1 MANRPTPPPNSAGM
15 ECYPGTD
22 MTGVEMELLRE
33 LMRKAERNQMMT
45 QTLSLHQLEHKHA
58 PDPRQA
64 EWNAQKAAGQWP
76 GWKAAGPPPK
86 SVNPPAS
93 SGRPPKMNYDPD
105 DDPWAAVGTTAP
117 KADPPVLHIF
127 GNVQQGTPPI
137 NLPPAATAMP
147 KSGFPEHSAAA
158 MGTEAVFPPAKASAP
173 APENSAAKQLPIP
186 KPSGPNKAARN
197 STPKIEEVPEE
208 VGGDGNGGRMDES
221 FKRNR
226 DVFEDE
232 DELFGFEY
240 IPADVSPPWF
250 PNHLWGIPTTI
261 QHNSSDWNDKNWYP
275 SYQSGDM
282 DPAVPYPVHVQG
294 IKSWAS
300 TKIKLKKWRDKELS
314 YHEFILKVFN
324 HDDEAGQYAK
334 WILAHYTSKI
344 TAAPKSQAP
353 DLAAFLKK
361 MRVDV
366 FLGATTAYRRELM
379 NVDFDK
385 KP

>member
-1 MANRPTPPPNSAGM
+1 
-15 ECYPGTD
+15 
-22 MTGVEMELLRE
+22 MELLRE

-261 QHNSSDWNDKNWYP
+261 QHNSSD
-275 SYQSGDM
+275 
-282 DPAVPYPVHVQG
+282 
-294 IKSWAS
+294 
-300 TKIKLKKWRDKELS
+300 
-314 YHEFILKVFN
+314 
-324 HDDEAGQYAK
+324 
-334 WILAHYTSKI
+334 
-344 TAAPKSQAP
+344 
-353 DLAAFLKK
+353 
-361 MRVDV
+361 
-366 FLGATTAYRRELM
+366 
-379 NVDFDK
+379 
-385 KP
+385 

>member
-1 MANRPTPPPNSAGM
+1 
-15 ECYPGTD
+15 
-22 MTGVEMELLRE
+22 MELLRE

-186 KPSGPNKAARN
+186 KPSGPKQPGIRL
-197 STPKIEEVPEE
+197 P
-208 VGGDGNGGRMDES
+208 RL
-221 FKRNR
+221 KR
-226 DVFEDE
+226 
-232 DELFGFEY
+232 
-240 IPADVSPPWF
+240 
-250 PNHLWGIPTTI
+250 
-261 QHNSSDWNDKNWYP
+261 
-275 SYQSGDM
+275 YQ
-282 DPAVPYPVHVQG
+282 
-294 IKSWAS
+294 
-300 TKIKLKKWRDKELS
+300 KK
-314 YHEFILKVFN
+314 
-324 HDDEAGQYAK
+324 
-334 WILAHYTSKI
+334 
-344 TAAPKSQAP
+344 
-353 DLAAFLKK
+353 
-361 MRVDV
+361 
-366 FLGATTAYRRELM
+366 
-379 NVDFDK
+379 
-385 KP
+385 